1 MALNR
6 DLFWLGDLIACTVV
20 APIVRKRRD
29 NKINERTRAQLMS
42 KKLKPIFD
50 EIKALHSDLLN
61 PAWC

>member
-6 DLFWLGDLIACTVV
+6 DLFWVGDLIACTAV
-20 APIVRKRRD
+20 APIVRKWRD
-29 NKINERTRAQLMS
+29 VKIYERTRSQLIR

-50 EIKALHSDLLN
+50 EIKTLHSDLLN

>member
-20 APIVRKRRD
+20 APIIRKSRD
-29 NKINERTRAQLMS
+29 NKINERTREQLMS